1 MVRVGWRVGFVCVLV
16 WGVSCCVVSG
26 AFGLSGGRAYEL
38 VSPVFKGGYGAA
50 RIEAVAPDGEG
61 VAFDSLGAFGGA
73 PSNAPHNT
81 YIARRSVSGWSTVSL
96 MPPATVTPAGNTE
109 DYSETLDST
118 LAFGEPG
125 PNEGAAVY
133 VGTEREF
140 LLHRVDAPETAA
152 GWEVVGPVLTT
163 LEEEPFNVTYEGASG
178 DFCHV
183 VFLAGKEIAGR
194 KQALLPEAGEAVKQL
209 YDLARGCGGESPLRL
224 VGVKNVLG
232 PNKEPEVIDPSC
244 PVVLGA
250 ASGKQSQFNAI
261 AANGRLIFFTTNAN
275 RSAGGECDSTSQ
287 GAAVPSNPATVPSN
301 PAILYVRVRGERT
314 LQVSVALA
322 GGCAVSAPCHSAV
335 QRTAEFQ
342 GASEDG
348 SRVFFTTKQ
357 PLVTEDTD
365 EGNDLYMATIGCPAG
380 EETCEPTQER
390 VGSLV
395 QVSHDPLAS
404 EAEVQGVVAVAPDA
418 SRVYFVAR
426 GVLTGEGPSGQGAQ
440 AQPVK
445 GADNLYVYEHDEH
458 YPNGRTVFVADMCS
472 GPGVSGEVVDSRCPL
487 GEAANDGVLLWLRR
501 ASQAQ
506 TAGRDGRF
514 LLFSSYGR
522 LVANDTDTAK
532 DVYRFDA
539 QTGALD
545 RVSTGED
552 GYHENGN
559 SSAFD
564 AMIPDTSGEARV
576 FDHAEMQSRA
586 ISEDGTRVVFTTA
599 EPLSPAAVN
608 GLVNV
613 YEWYEEPG
621 SSVGVVSLVST
632 GSAEES
638 EEHVVISPSGRDVFF
653 ITPQGL
659 VSQDGDGAPDVY
671 DARIGGGFP
680 SPPAEREPCSGDA
693 CQGPLTNPVPLL
705 VPGGSV
711 SQAPGGNFAPPVS
724 KKVVKARKAKP
735 KPKKRKRGKKSKAS
749 RHRGRAKRSA
759 ARSGR

>member
-1 MVRVGWRVGFVCVLV
+1 MVRVGRVGRGVGLVCVLV
-16 WGVSCCVVSG
+16 WGGCCCVASG
-26 AFGLSGGRAYEL
+26 ALGLSGGRVYEL
-38 VSPVFKGGYGAA
+38 ASPVYKGGYGAA
-50 RIEAVAPDGEG
+50 RIEAVAPDGES
-61 VAFDSLGAFGGA
+61 VAFDSLGAFGDA

-81 YIARRSVSGWSTVSL
+81 YLSRRSGSGWSTVSL

-109 DYSETLDST
+109 DYSETLYST

-125 PNEGAAVY
+125 PNEGAAVHM
-133 VGTEREF
+133 GTRTEF

-152 GWEVVGPVLTT
+152 GWEVVGSVLTT
-163 LEEEPFNVTYEGASG
+163 LEKEPFIVNYQGASG

-183 VFLAGKEIAGR
+183 AFNAGQELAGR
-194 KQALLPEAGEAVKQL
+194 KHALLPEAREAVSQL
-209 YDLARGCGGESPLRL
+209 YDLAGGCGGEPPLRL

-232 PNKEPEVIDPSC
+232 PNKEPEVIDPYC
-244 PVVLGA
+244 AVALGA
-250 ASGKQSQFNAI
+250 ASGKDSQFNAI
-261 AANGRLIFFTTNAN
+261 AAGGRVIFFTTSAN
-275 RSAGGECDSTSQ
+275 RSAGGECPPR
-287 GAAVPSNPATVPSN
+287 GAVVPSN
-301 PAILYVRVRGERT
+301 PAILYVRVDGERT
-314 LQVSVALA
+314 LQVSVALG

-335 QRTAEFQ
+335 QQTAEFQ

-365 EGNDLYMATIGCPAG
+365 EGNDLYMATIGCPVG
-380 EETCEPTQER
+380 EETCEAAQER

-395 QVSHDPLAS
+395 HVSHAPLAG
-404 EAEVQGVVAVAPDA
+404 EAARVQGVVAVAPDA

-426 GVLTGEGPSGQGAQ
+426 GVLTGEGPNGQGAQ

-445 GADNLYVYEHDEH
+445 GADNLYVYERDEH
-458 YPNGRTVFVADMCS
+458 HPNGRTVFVADLCS
-472 GPGVSGEVVDSRCPL
+472 GPGVSGEVEDSRCPL
-487 GEAANDGVLLWLRR
+487 SEAANDGKLLWLRIG

-522 LVANDTDTAK
+522 LVANDKDTAK

-539 QTGALD
+539 QTGALE
-545 RVSTGED
+545 RVSVGED

-559 SSAFD
+559 SSALD
-564 AMIPDTSGEARV
+564 ATIPDTSGEARV
-576 FDHAEMQSRA
+576 FDRAEMQSRA

-621 SSVGVVSLVST
+621 SNEGVVSLVST

-671 DARIGGGFP
+671 DARMGGGFP
-680 SPPAEREPCSGDA
+680 SPPTERGPCSGDE

-705 VPGGSV
+705 VPESV
-711 SQAPGGNFAPPVS
+711 SPAPDANFAPPVS
-724 KKVVKARKAKP
+724 KKVVKKSKA
-735 KPKKRKRGKKSKAS
+735 KPKKRKREKKSKTPQGKRGKAS
-749 RHRGRAKRSA
+749 RSVG
-759 ARSGR
+759 RSGR

>member
-1 MVRVGWRVGFVCVLV
+1 MVRVGRVGLGVVLV
-16 WGVSCCVVSG
+16 WGISCCVVSG
-26 AFGLSGGRAYEL
+26 AFGLSGGRVYEL
-38 VSPVFKGGYGAA
+38 VSPLFKGGYGAV

-81 YIARRSVSGWSTVSL
+81 YISRRSVMGWSTVSL

-109 DYSETLDST
+109 DYSEPLDST

-152 GWEVVGPVLTT
+152 GWEVVGSVLTT
-163 LEEEPFNVTYEGASG
+163 LEEEPFILNYQGASG

-183 VFLAGKEIAGR
+183 VFLAGNEIAGR
-194 KQALLPEAGEAVKQL
+194 KRALLPEAREAVSQL
-209 YDLARGCGGESPLRL
+209 YDLVRGCGGGPSLRL

-244 PVVLGA
+244 AVVLGA
-250 ASGKQSQFNAI
+250 ASGKDSQFNAV
-261 AANGRLIFFTTNAN
+261 AADGRVIFFTTNAN
-275 RSAGGECDSTSQ
+275 RSAGGECDSTRQ
-287 GAAVPSNPATVPSN
+287 GAAVPSN
-301 PAILYVRVRGERT
+301 PAILYVRIGGERT
-314 LQVSVALA
+314 LQVSLALA

-335 QRTAEFQ
+335 QQTAEFQ

-357 PLVTEDTD
+357 PLVSEDTD

-380 EETCEPTQER
+380 EETCEATQKR

-404 EAEVQGVVAVAPDA
+404 EAAQVQGVVAVAPDA

-426 GVLTGEGPSGQGAQ
+426 GVLTGEGPNGQGAQ

-445 GADNLYVYEHDEH
+445 GADNLYVYERDEH
-458 YPNGRTVFVADMCS
+458 YPSGRTVFVADLCS
-472 GPGVSGEVVDSRCPL
+472 GPGVSGEVEDSRCPL
-487 GEAANDGVLLWLRR
+487 GEAANDGKLLWSRSI

-564 AMIPDTSGEARV
+564 ATIPDTSGEARV

-586 ISEDGTRVVFTTA
+586 ISEDGTRVAFTTA

-621 SSVGVVSLVST
+621 SSVGVVSLVSS

-659 VSQDGDGAPDVY
+659 VSQDSDGAPDVY
-671 DARIGGGFP
+671 DARIEGGFP

-705 VPGGSV
+705 VPESV
-711 SQAPGGNFAPPVS
+711 SPAPGGSLAAPAS
-724 KKVVKARKAKP
+724 KKVVKKSKGKQKGKAKP
-735 KPKKRKRGKKSKAS
+735 KKRNRGKKSKTAKHS
-749 RHRGRAKRSA
+749 GRAMRSA
-759 ARSGR
+759 GRSGR